1 MTPKKIF
8 AMNTGA
14 NPVMSVGASPFAYGA
29 GAGQYMDDASITA
42 KVKAALMADSQMKAT
57 QISVE
62 TNQGTVQLSGTV
74 DSKNQEAEAVK
85 IANKVDGVKSVS
97 DMISIKGM
105 QQQQQQKY

>member
-14 NPVMSVGASPFAYGA
+14 NPVIAIITKEVNMRNSTSMLRLLAVSAFILSVGASPFAYGA

-74 DSKNQEAEAVK
+74 DS
-85 IANKVDGVKSVS
+85 
-97 DMISIKGM
+97 
-105 QQQQQQKY
+105 